1 MVYGNDYPTRDG
13 SCIRDYIH
21 VCDIAHAHT
30 LAVDLLVEEKS
41 RKRCEVFNLGSG
53 NGVTVLEA
61 INAFER
67 VSGVKLNYTIA
78 PRRPGDVVAI
88 YANNEYARTTLGWST
103 KYNLDDMMTTAWKW
117 EQRLKVDEKF
127 FQSKQVD
134 LN

>member
-1 MVYGNDYPTRDG
+1 
-13 SCIRDYIH
+13 
-21 VCDIAHAHT
+21 
-30 LAVDLLVEEKS
+30 
-41 RKRCEVFNLGSG
+41 
-53 NGVTVLEA
+53 LEA

-88 YANNEYARTTLGWST
+88 YANNEYARTTHGWSM